1 MVFNHFLEV
10 EVDDVIKNW
19 RPLWGGWI
27 LDESHGFVNHLRGC
41 QPHPEHREKATK
53 DSRHS
58 WMEIKIKMESDGE
71 DEGEGEDESDVEQEG
86 EVEDRAGCGH
96 HRSRLY

>member
-1 MVFNHFLEV
+1 M
-10 EVDDVIKNW
+10 DGVIKNW

-58 WMEIKIKMESDGE
+58 WMEIKIKMETKESDGE
-71 DEGEGEDESDVEQEG
+71 DEGDDESEGDDVDQQGGEDE
-86 EVEDRAGCGH
+86 EDHAGCGR
-96 HRSRLY
+96 HRSHLY